1 MNISIYNLNG
11 QLIEELSHQVFEKG
25 RYKSIWNSNNYSSGN
40 YFIQLVT
47 RDFVKT
53 KKITLLK

>member
-40 YFIQLVT
+40 YFIQLVSK
-47 RDFVKT
+47 DFVDT
-53 KKITLLK
+53 QKIMLIK